1 MNIKH
6 RMARA
11 VRSSNKNNSNMKRSR
26 KVDRNDPCYEE
37 KRRKNNEAIKKTRAK
52 AKAKQE
58 ETQRRMTQLRAENTD
73 LELKIKDLSAQLK
86 LMKNILEAHHKQQRD
101 ALIQENIENNKGEL
115 SQLIA
120 EMNELN
126 DIK

>member
-11 VRSSNKNNSNMKRSR
+11 VRSR
-26 KVDRNDPCYEE
+26 KVDRNDPSYEE
-37 KRRKNNEAIKKTRAK
+37 KRRKNNEAIKRTRAK
-52 AKAKQE
+52 NKAKQE
-58 ETQRRMTQLRAENTD
+58 ETQRKVAHLKAENTD

-86 LMKNILEAHHKQQRD
+86 LMKNILEAHQKQQRD

-120 EMNELN
+120 EINELN
-126 DIK
+126 DTK

>member
-1 MNIKH
+1 MNIIKH

-11 VRSSNKNNSNMKRSR
+11 VRSR

-37 KRRKNNEAIKKTRAK
+37 KRRKNNEAIKRTRAK
-52 AKAKQE
+52 NKAKQE
-58 ETQRRMTQLRAENTD
+58 ETQRKMAHLKAENTD

-120 EMNELN
+120 EINELN
-126 DIK
+126 GTK

>member
-11 VRSSNKNNSNMKRSR
+11 VRSR

-37 KRRKNNEAIKKTRAK
+37 KRRKNNEAIKRTRAK
-52 AKAKQE
+52 NKAKQE
-58 ETQRRMTQLRAENTD
+58 ETQRKMTQLRAENTD

-86 LMKNILEAHHKQQRD
+86 LMKNILEAHHKKQRE
-101 ALIQENIENNKGEL
+101 ALIQENIENNKSVL
-115 SQLIA
+115 NKLIA
-120 EMNELN
+120 EINELN
-126 DIK
+126 YPK

>member
-11 VRSSNKNNSNMKRSR
+11 VRSR
-26 KVDRNDPCYEE
+26 KVDRNDPSYEE
-37 KRRKNNEAIKKTRAK
+37 KRRKNNEAIKRTRAK
-52 AKAKQE
+52 NKAKQE
-58 ETQRRMTQLRAENTD
+58 ETQRKVAHLKAENTD

-86 LMKNILEAHHKQQRD
+86 LMKNILEAHQKQQRG

-120 EMNELN
+120 EINELN
-126 DIK
+126 GTK

>member
-1 MNIKH
+1 MKIEH

-11 VRSSNKNNSNMKRSR
+11 VRSR
-26 KVDRNDPCYEE
+26 KVDKNDPCYEE

-52 AKAKQE
+52 NKAKQE
-58 ETQRRMTQLRAENTD
+58 ETQRKMTQLRSENTD
-73 LELKIKDLSAQLK
+73 LELKIKDLGAQLK

-126 DIK
+126 DTK

>member
-11 VRSSNKNNSNMKRSR
+11 VRSR
-26 KVDRNDPCYEE
+26 KVDKNDPCYEE
-37 KRRKNNEAIKKTRAK
+37 KRRKNNEAIKRTRAK
-52 AKAKQE
+52 NKAKQE
-58 ETQRRMTQLRAENTD
+58 ETQRKMTQLRSENTD
-73 LELKIKDLSAQLK
+73 LELKIKDLGAQLK

-126 DIK
+126 DTK

>member
-1 MNIKH
+1 MNIIKH

-11 VRSSNKNNSNMKRSR
+11 VRSR

-37 KRRKNNEAIKKTRAK
+37 KRRKNNEAIKRTRAK
-52 AKAKQE
+52 NKAKQE
-58 ETQRRMTQLRAENTD
+58 ETQRKMAHLKAENTD

-120 EMNELN
+120 EINELN
-126 DIK
+126 GSK

>member
-1 MNIKH
+1 MNIKR

-11 VRSSNKNNSNMKRSR
+11 VRSR
-26 KVDRNDPCYEE
+26 KVDRNDPSYEE
-37 KRRKNNEAIKKTRAK
+37 KRRKNNEAIKRTRAK
-52 AKAKQE
+52 NKAKQE
-58 ETQRRMTQLRAENTD
+58 ETQRKVAHLKAENTD

-120 EMNELN
+120 EINELN
-126 DIK
+126 GC

>member
-11 VRSSNKNNSNMKRSR
+11 VRSR
-26 KVDRNDPCYEE
+26 KVDKNDPCYEE
-37 KRRKNNEAIKKTRAK
+37 KRRKNNEAIKRTRAK
-52 AKAKQE
+52 NKAKQE
-58 ETQRRMTQLRAENTD
+58 ETQRKMTQLRSENTD
-73 LELKIKDLSAQLK
+73 LELKIKDLGAQLK

-101 ALIQENIENNKGEL
+101 TLIQENIENNKGEL

-126 DIK
+126 DTK